1 LELAIFVYNDRP
13 MSTEIKKAVDKA
25 PHVGLKIFY
34 YGKGKGKTTAAM
46 GLAAR
51 AAGAGMDVF
60 ILQFVK
66 AARLKK
72 GEERKG
78 GEWPLSNEI
87 YYFENTKPDLK
98 KIPKGKRI
106 GTVTTEQ
113 MGRGFVGI
121 LGDAKERG
129 EHVKAAQAALKRARE
144 VMKSGNYGLVIM
156 DELVS
161 ALELKLISQKDIL
174 DLLKVKP
181 KDLHIAY
188 TGHDVFPKII
198 AASDLVSEITMVKH
212 PYYKGILA
220 QRGIDF

>member
-1 LELAIFVYNDRP
+1 MQKPLY
-13 MSTEIKKAVDKA
+13 A

-60 ILQFVK
+60 VLQFVK
-66 AARLKK
+66 AMRLKK
-72 GEERKG
+72 GEQRAG

-106 GTVTTEQ
+106 GTITTEQ
-113 MGRGFVGI
+113 IGRGFVGI
-121 LGDAKERG
+121 LGDAKARG
-129 EHVKAAQAALKRARE
+129 EHVKAAHTALRRARE
-144 VMKSGNYGLVIM
+144 VIRNGKYGLVIL
-156 DELVS
+156 DELIS
-161 ALELKLISQKDIL
+161 ALELKLITQKEVL
-174 DLLKVKP
+174 DLLKAKP

-188 TGHDVFPKII
+188 TGHDAFPRII

>member
-1 LELAIFVYNDRP
+1 MENNL
-13 MSTEIKKAVDKA
+13 IKKA

-72 GEERKG
+72 GEQRAG

-87 YYFENTKPDLK
+87 YYFENTKPDLR
-98 KIPKGKRI
+98 KIPKGKRVGKI
-106 GTVTTEQ
+106 VTEQ
-113 MGRGFVGI
+113 LGRGFVGI
-121 LGDAKERG
+121 LGDTKARK
-129 EHVKAAQAALKRARE
+129 EHVQAARLALKRAKQL
-144 VMKSGNYGLVIM
+144 MLSGKYGLIIL
-156 DELVS
+156 DELIS
-161 ALELKLISQKDIL
+161 ALELKLITQKEVL
-174 DLLKVKP
+174 ELLKIKP

-188 TGHDVFPKII
+188 TGHDPYPKII
-198 AASDLVSEITMVKH
+198 AASDLASEIKMIKH